1 MHAEGAALPEQTGGG
16 EKMHLSYEKPIDN
29 ERTQEVSDKLLSVL
43 VERCATYRE
52 AMDSLTLAQEKLLE
66 QTRPISTRAPHSG
79 DCTGTS

>member
-1 MHAEGAALPEQTGGG
+1 
-16 EKMHLSYEKPIDN
+16 MHLSYEKPVDN

-52 AMDSLTLAQEKLLE
+52 AMDSLTLAQEKLLSK
-66 QTRPISTRAPHSG
+66 TKPIASQIPHSG